1 MDISQLSG
9 LGSTSGRTAPAQ
21 KSDRQASDWQPESSE
36 RRLVPVAPDGAPAPA
51 RKEQPETSPRRSP
64 RPSPAFLAQ
73 LIATAQHAPQTR
85 ARGRIAPADAIAH
98 YTSAA
103 SVSAPTNN
111 WDWSL

>member
-1 MDISQLSG
+1 MDISKVSA
-9 LGSTSGRTAPAQ
+9 LGSVREGRTASAQ
-21 KSDRQASDWQPESSE
+21 KPDQKPEASGQELIPVASARESSL
-36 RRLVPVAPDGAPAPA
+36 RQSV
-51 RKEQPETSPRRSP
+51 

-85 ARGRIAPADAIAH
+85 ARGRAEPADAIAH

-103 SVSAPTNN
+103 SISVPSKN